1 MCAPPGESAR
11 GACQPRRVPLGWRQ
25 RDVGGS
31 LSRTD
36 DQAPGGDEVIKLRM
50 VLLAMLVA
58 GLALSLTAAPQADEP
73 ERNIPL
79 LDAPNGQPVGWVRDS
94 AQLEVVERRAGWKR
108 VRFEGWISESP
119 LSAVRGQ
126 AKGPQ
131 GSEVLLL
138 SSSPRSR
145 ELFQQAQEKAIQ
157 EQAPKL
163 AEVDEL
169 RRERNRALRI
179 SNFQEATMRYDEL
192 DAQYD
197 ARVEELLDLRKRLLA
212 EMVQALSAETVMAT
226 YLRGD
231 GTFEVNPPG
240 PGSYSLFVML
250 AEEKDFPCC
259 LVDVETQGED
269 VWVELKKKKSKRRSR
284 SD

>member
-1 MCAPPGESAR
+1 
-11 GACQPRRVPLGWRQ
+11 
-25 RDVGGS
+25 
-31 LSRTD
+31 
-36 DQAPGGDEVIKLRM
+36 M
-50 VLLAMLVA
+50 VLLVMLVA
-58 GLALSLTAAPQADEP
+58 GLALSLTGAPQADEP
-73 ERNIPL
+73 DTNIPL

-108 VRFEGWISESP
+108 VRFEGWISDSP

-131 GSEVLLL
+131 GSEILLL

-145 ELFQQAQEKAIQ
+145 KLFQQAQEKAVQ
-157 EQAPKL
+157 EQTPKL

-169 RRERNRALRI
+169 RHERNRALRI
-179 SNFQEATMRYDEL
+179 SNFQEATTRYDEL
-192 DAQYD
+192 DVLYE

-212 EMVQALSAETVMAT
+212 EMIQAMSSETLMAT

-240 PGSYSLFVML
+240 PGTYSLFVAL
-250 AEEKDFPCC
+250 AEEEDFPCC
-259 LVDVETQGED
+259 LVDVETHGQD
-269 VWVELKKKKSKRRSR
+269 VWVELNPKKKQKKSKRRSQ

>member
-1 MCAPPGESAR
+1 M
-11 GACQPRRVPLGWRQ
+11 
-25 RDVGGS
+25 
-31 LSRTD
+31 
-36 DQAPGGDEVIKLRM
+36 IKLRM
-50 VLLAMLVA
+50 AVLAMLVA
-58 GLALSLTAAPQADEP
+58 GLALSLAASPQAEKTD
-73 ERNIPL
+73 RNIPL

-94 AQLEVVERRAGWKR
+94 AELEVVERRAGWKR
-108 VRFEGWISESP
+108 VRFEGWISDSP

-145 ELFQQAQEKAIQ
+145 RLFEQAQEKAIQ
-157 EQAPKL
+157 QQAPKL

-169 RRERNRALRI
+169 RHERNRALRI
-179 SNFQEATMRYDEL
+179 SNFQEATTRYDEL
-192 DAQYD
+192 DALYE
-197 ARVEELLDLRKRLLA
+197 ARVEELLDLRKRLLT
-212 EMVQALSAETVMAT
+212 EMVQAMSSETLMAT

-240 PGSYSLFVML
+240 PGSYSLFVAL
-250 AEEKDFPCC
+250 VEEKDFPCC
-259 LVDVETQGED
+259 LVDVETQGQD
-269 VWVELKKKKSKRRSR
+269 VWVELNKKKNSKRRSR